1 MIKKGFKFGML
12 LQIAVGPVCIY
23 IFNESVRKGVLSAF
37 VGVIAV
43 VLIDALFIGLS
54 IVGISAIVKKKE
66 KLLKIFGS
74 LVLIIFGIRMIVSAL
89 QITEFNNINL
99 IEINYLK
106 TFITVLFLTA
116 SNPLTIIFW
125 SGVFSTKIIEEK
137 FNRNDEIM
145 FGIGAVFSTF
155 LFLNFIVVLGQFT
168 KNFLSLKYIMYLNIL
183 VGLVLIYFGLK
194 LVLKPLV
201 NKSKKKGVLN
211 EHISKNNH

>member
-1 MIKKGFKFGML
+1 MITKGFKFGML

-23 IFNESVRKGVLSAF
+23 IFNESVKNGILSAF

-66 KLLKIFGS
+66 QLLKIFGS
-74 LVLIIFGIRMIVSAL
+74 LVLVTFGLRMIISAL
-89 QITEFNNINL
+89 QITEFNSINIT
-99 IEINYLK
+99 EINYIK
-106 TFITVLFLTA
+106 TFLTVLFLTV

-137 FNRNDEIM
+137 FDKNDEIM
-145 FGIGAVFSTF
+145 FGLGAIFSTF
-155 LFLNFIVVLGQFT
+155 LFLNFIVIIGQFT
-168 KNFLSLKYIMYLNIL
+168 KSFLSLEYIMYLNII

-194 LVLKPLV
+194 LVLKPLAI
-201 NKSKKKGVLN
+201 KSIKRKC
-211 EHISKNNH
+211 